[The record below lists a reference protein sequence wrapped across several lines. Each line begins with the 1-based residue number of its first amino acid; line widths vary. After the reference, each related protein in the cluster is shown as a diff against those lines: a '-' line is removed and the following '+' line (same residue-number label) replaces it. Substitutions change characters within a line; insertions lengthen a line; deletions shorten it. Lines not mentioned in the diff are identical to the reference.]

1 MRWLARLLAIVGAV
15 GVGTLLFSARP
26 KSVVLVY
33 DLAAAPGATAL
44 RVDIRRG
51 NGELVRHAEIH
62 VPRGSAE
69 VWHTVKLPEGVYDLV
84 WRISAPSGSIDGE
97 RPLEIREEG
106 TIVLPLG
113 R

>member
-1 MRWLARLLAIVGAV
+1 MRWLARLVAIVGAV
-15 GVGTLLFSARP
+15 GVGYVLLSASPR
-26 KSVVLVY
+26 SVVLVY

-44 RVDIRRG
+44 AVDIRRG
-51 NGELVRHAEIH
+51 SGELVRHAEIR
-62 VPRGSAE
+62 VPRGSTQ
-69 VWHTVKLPEGVYDLV
+69 VWHTVKLTEGVYDLA